1 MNRKLIVAIVITCSI
16 IGIHLYSK
24 GFSNGSIYEIAV
36 NLSYSF
42 LAAVI
47 FYVLQTVIPD
57 NKRKRKAKI
66 ILQGSVNKI
75 ADKLDFLVAF
85 SNLVL
90 TFENDAVTIKGV
102 KEGDIIYFRKTKNQQ
117 VIQTQE
123 NYREF
128 FQTCIE
134 IIKNDIQF
142 LKSNSLYSFL
152 DENLITV
159 IAEIEKETFSNFR
172 SLGQLYPVCKRYQN
186 LQEDI
191 NRLDE
196 YYSRLSVYIDD
207 KGRWSAEF
215 LNEDE
220 IRENIKLR
228 RMHEPSNKAVSE
240 FLNKTVICKR

>member
-1 MNRKLIVAIVITCSI
+1 M
-16 IGIHLYSK
+16 YSK
-24 GFSNGSIYEIAV
+24 GFSNGSIYEIAL

-90 TFENDAVTIKGV
+90 TFENDAVTINGV
-102 KEGDIIYFRKTKNQQ
+102 KEGDNIYFRKIKNQQ
-117 VIQTQE
+117 MIQTQE

-134 IIKNDIQF
+134 TIKIDIQF

-159 IAEIEKETFSNFR
+159 IAEIEKENFSNFG

-191 NRLDE
+191 NMLDE
-196 YYSRLSVYIDD
+196 YYSRLSVYTDD

-215 LNEDE
+215 LNENE
-220 IRENIKLR
+220 IRANIKLR
-228 RMHEPSNKAVSE
+228 KMHEPSNKVLSE
-240 FLNKTVICKR
+240 FLNKTVI